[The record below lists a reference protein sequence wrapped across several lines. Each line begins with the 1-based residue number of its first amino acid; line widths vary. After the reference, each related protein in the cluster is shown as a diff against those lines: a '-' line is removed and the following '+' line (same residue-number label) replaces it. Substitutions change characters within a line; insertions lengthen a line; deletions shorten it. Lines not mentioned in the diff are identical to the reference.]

1 MSSTN
6 YKFRIV
12 KRGFLYIVQERTT
25 NYNYGERLGD
35 YGWCNA
41 AHEDELKQY
50 FKESYMT
57 LKGAKEA
64 IKGYREGS
72 YYDEEDEEVIWEEN
86 DE

>member
-1 MSSTN
+1 MA
-6 YKFRIV
+6 YYEFRIA
-12 KRGFLYIVQERTT
+12 KRGFLYIVQERTC

-41 AHEDELKQY
+41 AREEELKHY
-50 FKESYMT
+50 FKESYHT

-72 YYDEEDEEVIWEEN
+72 YYEEEN
-86 DE
+86 DEVVWTEGDE